1 MKNVIFKMTNS
12 VDRIISRLVIEEEN
26 IQWRWIHSK
35 INELIVEIKWTV
47 RKYKINKEKKKGI
60 KKMKRTEGRNGT

>member
-1 MKNVIFKMTNS
+1 MKNS

-26 IQWRWIHSK
+26 IQWSWIHSK

-47 RKYKINKEKKKGI
+47 RKYKINKEKKGI
-60 KKMKRTEGRNGT
+60 KKMKRIEGRNRT

>member
-26 IQWRWIHSK
+26 IQWSWIHSK